1 MIMRIET
8 KTREEYLNEINEIA
22 TAGDSIK
29 FLEDGLAFFNCLNVP
44 LSKWIEESN
53 EVIYW

>member
-1 MIMRIET
+1 MIMRVEI

-22 TAGDSIK
+22 TAGDFIK
-29 FLEDGLAFFNCLNVP
+29 FLEDGLAFFNCLGAL
-44 LSKWIEESN
+44 LSKWIENTN